1 MQFKGNI
8 PCASRLTPAGQ
19 AKVAAA
25 AARSSAGSTHSSM
38 TPADAASS
46 RLAKQR
52 CALQQRFEEVEQEL
66 VEREEFVAS
75 MQQLGRL
82 QQDQL
87 GAMRAEAAAKV
98 KEMRQL
104 DEQIKGLDRQLRDI
118 YSQNDSVCQ

>member
-8 PCASRLTPAGQ
+8 PCASQLTPAGQ

-25 AARSSAGSTHSSM
+25 AARSSASM

-104 DEQIKGLDRQLRDI
+104 DEQIKGMDRQLRDM
-118 YSQNDSVCQ
+118 YSPAAAQ